1 MKRFNIPSY
10 PYEEDRKMFTKNI
23 LTLQDNT
30 ISCFVGC
37 NGSGKSTALYFIKRQ
52 LEKRGA
58 YELKGKYLDLRGVF
72 KEEKYNNEVIMSFD
86 KKSETFNNEEESIFK
101 RILTNNLSTGESI
114 CNRFGDK
121 LALLGDAIRKPEN
134 KGKSFYI
141 FMDDCD
147 AGTSIDMIND
157 IKSVFDLI
165 IKDCK
170 QNEITYY
177 IILTAN
183 SYELC
188 KDVDCISV
196 HDFQHKKFTSYENY
210 KEFVLK
216 SRQFKE
222 QELKE

>member
-1 MKRFNIPSY
+1 MKKFTIPKD
-10 PYEEDRKMFTKNI
+10 PYDERIMFTKTT
-23 LTLQDNT
+23 LTLEDNS
-30 ISCFVGC
+30 ISCLVGC

-58 YELKGKYLDLRGVF
+58 YELRGKYLDLRGIF
-72 KEEKYNNEVIMSFD
+72 NKPKYNDEIFLFFD
-86 KKSETFNNEEESIFK
+86 KKSKTFNNEEESIFK
-101 RILTNNLSTGESI
+101 EMLTNNLSTGESI

-121 LALLGDAIRKPEN
+121 LALLGDAIRNPEN
-134 KGKSFYI
+134 KGKSIYI

-147 AGTSIDMIND
+147 TGTSIDMIND
-157 IKSVFDLI
+157 IKSIFNLI

-188 KDVDCISV
+188 KDIDCISV
-196 HDFQHKKFTSYENY
+196 HDFQHKKFTSYEDY